1 VTKRRRFAPAR
12 LASAVRR
19 GVSRPAR
26 RPIVQVRVY
35 DGRGH
40 AQTLDAHE
48 GRGNELREAA
58 EALLKAV
65 E

>member
-1 VTKRRRFAPAR
+1 MTKRRRLSPAG
-12 LASAVRR
+12 LASAVRH

-26 RPIVQVRVY
+26 RPVVQVRVY
-35 DGRGH
+35 DGKGH

-48 GRGNELREAA
+48 GRGNDLREAA